1 MIYNYAECNLS
12 NAKHIYI
19 YAHRKYQKNILNHLL
34 LIYDFLNFF
43 QNV

>member
-19 YAHRKYQKNILNHLL
+19 YMHIENIRK
-34 LIYDFLNFF
+34 IY
-43 QNV
+43 